1 MTLMRLLIPIICL
14 FLLASC
20 KQTNEEL
27 IQEGVRLAN
36 KKNYKEAI
44 DIYTKIITNNNKIEL
59 AYFYRGQCY
68 YQMDEHELA
77 LKDFNKILLG
87 KPTSGV
93 IIPVNPDSPV
103 ATEED
108 RTKVTYNDALFQRAI
123 VSFFMDSVQSS
134 YRDFQTLID
143 ANYKKVFCII
153 WQADIW
159 HTTGNDEKACRFL
172 QRARRLATSE
182 EEINE
187 VEEMTKEFC
196 AVK

>member
-1 MTLMRLLIPIICL
+1 MICL

-20 KQTNEEL
+20 KQTNEQL
-27 IQEGVRLAN
+27 IQEAVSLAN

-68 YQMDEHELA
+68 HQMDEYELA
-77 LKDFNKILLG
+77 LKDFNRILSA

-93 IIPVNPDSPV
+93 DITVNPDRP
-103 ATEED
+103 AETEED
-108 RTKVTYNDALFQRAI
+108 RTKVSYHDALFQRAI

-172 QRARRLATSE
+172 QRARRMATSE
-182 EEINE
+182 DEIKE
-187 VEEMTKEFC
+187 VEEMTREFC
-196 AVK
+196 AAK